1 MRPARY
7 TTRMTKRLV
16 LSCALLLTALIA
28 ACGPVADVIGDREAP
43 TPTSRA
49 FSTATPGGKL
59 SVWLITP
66 TGQFVPPAT
75 PTPGGVGNP
84 VGPNA
89 TATAA
94 IATIQAAT
102 RPPPR
107 RLPRPISSRDE
118 CPAPGCAPLTAAPAG
133 L

>member
-7 TTRMTKRLV
+7 TTRMTKRLY
-16 LSCALLLTALIA
+16 LCTALLLSALIA

-43 TPTSRA
+43 TPTSRV

-66 TGQFVPPAT
+66 TGQYVQPAT

-102 RPPPR
+102 
-107 RLPRPISSRDE
+107 
-118 CPAPGCAPLTAAPAG
+118 LTAAAPPPAPYFQPTNARYGCATPTAAPVG